1 MHGAEMHRGS
11 IERCREVEMGDG
23 EREDRMGGGGGGA
36 KRLLVATPVASA
48 AERRNG
54 VLVKE
59 QIMGTKA

>member
-23 EREDRMGGGGGGA
+23 EREDRMGGGGGA